1 MENMT
6 LTERFFNRNNISRM
20 IGRINGSLR
29 IFAFCHTKKLPD
41 FLIDNETR
49 KVMLDFIKIKGT
61 NLLLPITVNSTI
73 WLRILNELD
82 DSNLKKCLQY
92 EKWPYQQRF
101 ELMGGLQGIP
111 YPEHTLCEYLKKSF
125 HFWDNPGKKVSISER
140 VLEITQTEDLK
151 KLIKEVQ
158 VVTLSEEY
166 KSQAVHIF

>member
-1 MENMT
+1 MT

-29 IFAFCHTKKLPD
+29 IFAFYHTKKLPD

-61 NLLLPITVNSTI
+61 NLLLPVTVNSTT
-73 WLRILNELD
+73 WLRIINELE
-82 DSNLKKCLQY
+82 DSDLKTCLQN
-92 EKWPYQQRF
+92 EKWPFQQRF

-125 HFWDNPGKKVSISER
+125 DFWDTQGKISEISVSER
-140 VLEITQTEDLK
+140 VPEIAQTEDLK
-151 KLIKEVQ
+151 NLIKEVQ

-166 KSQAVHIF
+166 RSQEVHIF